1 MFRYIKIDLFSGAL
15 FLIIASPNH
24 HSAQNHERQQ
34 VVAYDTIQPNL
45 AINTICILVYRHPKS
60 QGWIWGRTRLDYSPV
75 EPQPATANIKTENFR
90 FSIYSPVIKKNK
102 I

>member
-34 VVAYDTIQPNL
+34 VVAYDTIQPKPGNQHYMHPSL
-45 AINTICILVYRHPKS
+45 QTSKVTGVDLREDETGLQPGRAPARHS
-60 QGWIWGRTRLDYSPV
+60 QY
-75 EPQPATANIKTENFR
+75 
-90 FSIYSPVIKKNK
+90 
-102 I
+102 